1 MVKKDKLIPFEKSK
15 RVIQLDRRGRDV
27 KKNAL
32 MAKIFA
38 VLGALCLIYCVAIL
52 LFVGYGTKFFLIWGA
67 FAAAFGMMALVFQH
81 QKWLECLPKWF
92 KRCFVGCCAVG
103 LLFLGIVEGMILSQF
118 AATAQPGADY
128 VIVLGAQ
135 WKTNGPSYVLQKRLD
150 TALEYLREN
159 PDTKVIVS
167 GGQGDNEHISEAQG
181 MYDYLLA
188 AGIDEERIFMED
200 QSTNTYENLV
210 FSSAL
215 LDKENDRVVLVTNN
229 FHVFRAVKIAERQ
242 GYTAVEGLAAG
253 SYPAMIPNNLLREF
267 FGVIKDF
274 WVGNL

>member
-32 MAKIFA
+32 LAKIFA

-52 LFVGYGTKFFLIWGA
+52 LFVGYGTKFFLIWGV

-81 QKWLECLPKWF
+81 QKWLERLPQWL

>member
-52 LFVGYGTKFFLIWGA
+52 LFVGYGNKFFLIWGA